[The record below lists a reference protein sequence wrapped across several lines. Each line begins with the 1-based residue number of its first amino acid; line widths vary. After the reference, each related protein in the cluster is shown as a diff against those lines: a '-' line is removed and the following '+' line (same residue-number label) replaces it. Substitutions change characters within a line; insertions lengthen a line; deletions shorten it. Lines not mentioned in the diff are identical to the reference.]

1 MYEEYYKKFLENYR
15 YLSTKYDKYTVFLD
29 LLKLASF
36 SMYNSFKKSEDIE
49 KQYITVVSKYKKDE
63 IKLFTKMFG
72 NLIMMFEK
80 KGKIEDILG
89 EIFTQEGLGNSRLG
103 QFFTPFHIS
112 DFMANVVIG
121 EKENIEQIIEEKGY
135 ISLSEPT
142 CGAGGM
148 ILAVA
153 KVLKEKGIN
162 YQEKLLVHAV
172 DISELCVYM
181 TYVQLSLYGIPGIV
195 YCGDSITLKMN
206 FQLETP
212 MYFFYNWKFQNSYKE
227 KETKENQEYNE
238 QEKIINLKEATV
250 MGNCQISLW

>member
-1 MYEEYYKKFLENYR
+1 MYEDYYKKFLEDYR
-15 YLSTKYDKYTVFLD
+15 KLSTRYDKYTIFLD

-36 SMYNSFKKSEDIE
+36 SIYNTFKKSEDIE
-49 KQYITVVSKYKKDE
+49 KQYLSVVSCYQKEE
-63 IKLFTKMFG
+63 IKIFTKMFG

-89 EIFTQEGLGNSRLG
+89 DIFTREGLGNSRLG

-112 DFMANVVIG
+112 DFMANIVIG
-121 EKENIEQIIEEKGY
+121 EKENLEQIIEKKGY
-135 ISLSEPT
+135 VSLSEPT

-162 YQEKLLVHAV
+162 YQQKLFVHAV

-181 TYVQLSLYGIPGIV
+181 TYIQLSLYGIPAIV
-195 YCGDSITLKMN
+195 CCGDSITMN
-206 FQLETP
+206 INFHLETP
-212 MYFFYNWKFQNSYKE
+212 MYFFNSWRF
-227 KETKENQEYNE
+227 ENDFIESDNE
-238 QEKIINLKEATV
+238 ENLKYEQQEKIIKFKETTV

>member
-1 MYEEYYKKFLENYR
+1 MYEDYYKKFLEDYR
-15 YLSTKYDKYTVFLD
+15 YLSTRYDKYTVFLD
-29 LLKLASF
+29 FLKLASF
-36 SMYNSFKKSEDIE
+36 SMYNAFKKSDEIE
-49 KQYITVVSKYKKDE
+49 KQYLTVVSGYQKDD
-63 IKLFTKMFG
+63 IKVFTKMFG
-72 NLIMMFEK
+72 NLIMMFET

-89 EIFTQEGLGNSRLG
+89 EIFTREGLGNSRLG

-112 DFMANVVIG
+112 NFMANVVIG
-121 EKENIEQIIEEKGY
+121 EKENLEQIIEEKGY

-162 YQEKLLVHAV
+162 YQQKLLVHAV

-181 TYVQLSLYGIPGIV
+181 TYVQLSLFGIPAIV
-195 YCGDSITLKMN
+195 YCGDSITMN
-206 FQLETP
+206 MNYYLETP
-212 MYFFYNWKFQNSYKE
+212 MYFLNSWRFENNYEE
-227 KETKENQEYNE
+227 KETEENQKDNE
-238 QEKIINLKEATV
+238 QEKIIKFKEATV